1 MEKKIKFTLK
11 RSLNLCILYRNSLSN
26 QKFCYQIYTPSW
38 SYREFIKS
46 KLINNILGDKK
57 AAQSIKCLPCKQQ
70 DRIYTLKKMG
80 VVATAY
86 NLNIGESETG
96 KSLVFSDQSAYLFI

>member
-26 QKFCYQIYTPSW
+26 QMFCYQIYTLSW

-96 KSLVFSDQSAYLFI
+96 KSLVFSDQPAYLFI